1 MNIQTFFVISIPYRT
16 FRQARTWNSGDWK
29 PWTRKAQQSTLPKVS
44 IVIIQL
50 RGDSYVGELADEH
63 TLGLGP
69 K

>member
-1 MNIQTFFVISIPYRT
+1 MIQTFLVISITHRALK
-16 FRQARTWNSGDWK
+16 QARTWNSGDWK
-29 PWTRKAQQSTLPKVS
+29 PWTRKAQLSTLLKVS

-50 RGDSYVGELADEH
+50 RGDSYIGELADEH